1 MEYHMLYVKNR
12 KSFKV
17 RREKKFIILPRAT
30 KDTRQRHLFAV
41 CHPLAHG
48 KDDCLPCPLGAA
60 HGKTIG

>member
-1 MEYHMLYVKNR
+1 MLYVKNR

-17 RREKKFIILPRAT
+17 RREIFFIILPRAT

-41 CHPLAHG
+41 CHPSAHG
-48 KDDCLPCPLGAA
+48 KDECLPCPLGTA